1 MNSLEAMKR
10 EVLRLAKAGGNRAC
24 IRRHQLSAVFNLPE
38 IRVRQELAGL
48 AEQKLILLAGW
59 DGHGL
64 RDYATWAN
72 ADEFIHS
79 SLDGGNVHIQL
90 PGPGADTAGISAFAA
105 GAG

>member
-24 IRRHQLSAVFNLPE
+24 IRTHQLSAVFNLPE

-59 DGHGL
+59 AGHCL

-72 ADEFIHS
+72 ADEIIHS
-79 SLDGGNVHIQL
+79 SLDAGNVNIQL
-90 PGPGADTAGISAFAA
+90 PSPAGDRGKISTFAA